1 MLIDL
6 IGLVAL
12 FSVSVFV
19 GALAFVIFNRF
30 FR

>member
-1 MLIDL
+1 LIDL

-12 FSVSVFV
+12 FSCSVFV
-19 GALAFVIFNRF
+19 GALTFVIFNRF